1 MNGNGRWGI
10 TARVSGRGIETLRIF
25 PHPEE
30 RGEPEPTC
38 HVALRKWGRLD
49 LVTSCFGMA
58 AEALPVGVLKGAH
71 DFAAICELVETHR
84 LERPAGTVEVFEG
97 DPCGQVYFVVS
108 GWLAASK
115 AMADGH
121 RQIVDIVLA
130 GGMLDPASAGCDREH
145 CRGRVADPRRSRG
158 AAPRKLVSV
167 ARPSPRGPATGP
179 ALRENGGWC
188 RACRRECCG
197 WARAARKNRVA
208 YALCELCLRSS
219 GAGLEE
225 HRPYHIPMNQPLLG
239 DFCGLSSVHVVP
251 HIAAPRDPG
260 HHRAQPSDGYRDPR
274 PLRAGGDRAGRP
286 RDDAEGDPS
295 RHRPRVVA
303 CVSQVRNLRADCA
316 SG

>member
-130 GGMLDPASAGCDREH
+130 GGMLDPASAGCDRSTVEVESLT
-145 CRGRVADPRRSRG
+145 RAVLVALPRESWFRLLGLHPGLRQALLCERTAVVSR
-158 AAPRKLVSV
+158 LS
-167 ARPSPRGPATGP
+167 ARM
-179 ALRENGGWC
+179 LRLGKGSAE
-188 RACRRECCG
+188 
-197 WARAARKNRVA
+197 NRVA

-239 DFCGLSSVHVVP
+239 DFCGLSSVHVCRTLRRLETQGIIERSHQMDIVIRDLCALAE
-251 HIAAPRDPG
+251 IAQVDPETMQREILPATDPELWHAFAG
-260 HHRAQPSDGYRDPR
+260 SQPARR
-274 PLRAGGDRAGRP
+274 
-286 RDDAEGDPS
+286 
-295 RHRPRVVA
+295 
-303 CVSQVRNLRADCA
+303 CA